1 MQVLKVLVVSK
12 NPCGPNVT
20 PQREPIM
27 PSASLYCA
35 SPNVRQWNREYGVS
49 VSVSHVVCV
58 NFIWVGSE
66 RKRNFQWN
74 MSLRHRA
81 IREIVDV
88 N

>member
-1 MQVLKVLVVSK
+1 MLSK
-12 NPCGPNVT
+12 KPLRTQHAPTRAYNAK
-20 PQREPIM
+20 RKPIL
-27 PSASLYCA
+27 PSV

-58 NFIWVGSE
+58 NFICVGSE
-66 RKRNFQWN
+66 RKCNFQWN
-74 MSLRHRA
+74 MGLRHRA